1 MPTKIQPRKCASTKG
16 TGMSLPLLGANGR
29 MLVVEETLQNVE
41 PLPARIHSPASVW
54 HQIRKTT
61 TRRYPAEVCF
71 DLNRKFDN
79 DAVTWRQ
86 YSESRAQMNDHET
99 IHLIGQSQA
108 EPRTRV
114 RAQAKIT
121 VQSSEAKPYD
131 QTASPASM
139 EIRGRAIF
147 PGCAARAA
155 LKASLEKG
163 EFRLSQNVQFF
174 ASTTGFFSTPSFS
187 ISTSTSSPAF
197 K

>member
-1 MPTKIQPRKCASTKG
+1 MAGCSSSKKCSRMLSHCPPEYIRQPRS
-16 TGMSLPLLGANGR
+16 GAKFERQQRADIRRRCVSN
-29 MLVVEETLQNVE
+29 T
-41 PLPARIHSPASVW
+41 RI
-54 HQIRKTT
+54 
-61 TRRYPAEVCF
+61 
-71 DLNRKFDN
+71 DRKFDN

-99 IHLIGQSQA
+99 IHRIGQSQA

-121 VQSSEAKPYD
+121 VQSSEARPYD

>member
-1 MPTKIQPRKCASTKG
+1 MAGCSSSKKRS
-16 TGMSLPLLGANGR
+16 R
-29 MLVVEETLQNVE
+29 MLSHCPPEYIRQLRTGTNFERQQRADIRRRCVV
-41 PLPARIHSPASVW
+41 
-54 HQIRKTT
+54 
-61 TRRYPAEVCF
+61 
-71 DLNRKFDN
+71 DRKFDN

-99 IHLIGQSQA
+99 IHRIGQSQA

-121 VQSSEAKPYD
+121 VQSSEARPYD

>member
-1 MPTKIQPRKCASTKG
+1 
-16 TGMSLPLLGANGR
+16 
-29 MLVVEETLQNVE
+29 
-41 PLPARIHSPASVW
+41 
-54 HQIRKTT
+54 
-61 TRRYPAEVCF
+61 
-71 DLNRKFDN
+71 
-79 DAVTWRQ
+79 
-86 YSESRAQMNDHET
+86 MNDHET

-121 VQSSEAKPYD
+121 VQSSEAKRYD

-163 EFRLSQNVQFF
+163 EFRVSQNVQFF